1 MNSGF
6 LPQITFESAP
16 TPEQVRFL
24 EERLHESNVAATG
37 IDDGQLLSFF
47 LPGDAGEI
55 RAGLCGHTW
64 GAVCEVRQLWVHESL
79 RNQGLGRALMEA
91 AEAEARRRGCR
102 QMLVETHSFQGPDF
116 YRKLG
121 FEQIARIEDN
131 PRGHQHLV
139 FRKQLDPSTKPTKS
153 TEEPT

>member
-1 MNSGF
+1 VVKKK
-6 LPQITFESAP
+6 LAFEPAP

-24 EERLHESNVAATG
+24 EERLYEFSAAATG
-37 IDDGQLLSFF
+37 IHDGRLLAFF
-47 LPGDAGEI
+47 LRGNHGEI
-55 RAGLCGHTW
+55 LAGLCGHTW
-64 GAVCEVRQLWVHESL
+64 GGVCEVRQLWVHESL
-79 RNQGLGRALMEA
+79 RNQGVGRALMEA

-102 QMLVETHSFQGPDF
+102 KMLIETHSFQGPDF

-139 FRKQLDPSTKPTKS
+139 FRKGLNDR
-153 TEEPT
+153 